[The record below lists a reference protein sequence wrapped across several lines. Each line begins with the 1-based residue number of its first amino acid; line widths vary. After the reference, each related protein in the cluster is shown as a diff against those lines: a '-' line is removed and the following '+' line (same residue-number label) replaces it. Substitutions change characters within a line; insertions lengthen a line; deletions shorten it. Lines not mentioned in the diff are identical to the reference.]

1 MSSEELRKLINLVEH
16 AQQPKQQLKEFSV
29 ILDVVATLLGEVVAL
44 IVDTRIDQQE
54 AIIADAKLGFNPT
67 LKKLYDDYVDSS
79 SMGLIKHSSSI
90 GFLRY
95 LEHRVKENS
104 LSKEQLVEVK
114 TMLAGWKKKL
124 IDLIIWESKF
134 NTNK

>member
-1 MSSEELRKLINLVEH
+1 MRNNL
-16 AQQPKQQLKEFSV
+16 
-29 ILDVVATLLGEVVAL
+29 VVATLLGEVVAL
-44 IVDTRIDQQE
+44 IIDLRREQQE

-79 SMGLIKHSSSI
+79 NKRWIKYSSSI

-95 LEHRVKENS
+95 LEDRVKENS
-104 LSKEQLVEVK
+104 LSQEQLVEVK

-124 IDLIIWESKF
+124 IDLIIWESKL